1 MPAVMET
8 PWITVHLDAHAPLIR
23 YTRTAEPYPSLR
35 ELERLHE
42 EAARALDR
50 LGRQRHSLLVDMR
63 ASPMNNDPGFERSAA
78 RAKDLLVRGFP
89 RVAVLVRTAV
99 GSLQINRHIREGGHD
114 IAVFNDEVPAIA
126 YLLRDGVGT
135 PSERPPPRSNRPG
148 DEAPPN
154 SASVETVPGSSRRGP
169 SQREPGVRSR
179 R

>member
-8 PWITVHLDAHAPLIR
+8 PWITLHLDAHAPLIR
-23 YTRTAEPYPSLR
+23 YTRTTEPYPSLR
-35 ELERLHE
+35 EMERLHD

-50 LGRQRHSLLVDMR
+50 LGRPRHSLLVDMR

-78 RAKDLLVRGFP
+78 RARDVLVRGFP

-114 IAVFNDEVPAIA
+114 IAVFTDEVQAIA

-148 DEAPPN
+148 DEAPPSST
-154 SASVETVPGSSRRGP
+154 SAEAAPGSAR
-169 SQREPGVRSR
+169 REPGARPR